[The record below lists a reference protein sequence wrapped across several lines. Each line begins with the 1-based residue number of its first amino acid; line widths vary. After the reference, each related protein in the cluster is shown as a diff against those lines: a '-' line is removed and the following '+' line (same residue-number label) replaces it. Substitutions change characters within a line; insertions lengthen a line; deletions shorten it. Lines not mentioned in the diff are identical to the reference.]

1 VSAFIKSADSPRT
14 ECSVSPDVFPGR
26 TDNGT
31 GGNRPHRGK
40 YASSQV
46 APTSGPPVA
55 GGLEVS
61 TKTCNEDLN
70 TKTDDED
77 QDHEDVALAR
87 DLRSGQQSP
96 VPVEGARGGPVK
108 IPIHRRQTPSHATEP
123 RPSGAGKP
131 TRSRSGCA
139 TSSRRPHHDRAPAR
153 RSRHAGPPNIACP
166 VCFEPIRIGQQI
178 ARCGTWQHIEHVI
191 ERNRATAA
199 KERPAP

>member
-1 VSAFIKSADSPRT
+1 VTELHVFDAPDGLEAWLAVSAFIKSADSPRT

-40 YASSQV
+40 HASSQV

-96 VPVEGARGGPVK
+96 VPVGRRARGAGQDPDSS
-108 IPIHRRQTPSHATEP
+108 PPDTLTRDGTEAERRRQADALTKWMRDQQPQA
-123 RPSGAGKP
+123 
-131 TRSRSGCA
+131 
-139 TSSRRPHHDRAPAR
+139 AP
-153 RSRHAGPPNIACP
+153 
-166 VCFEPIRIGQQI
+166 
-178 ARCGTWQHIEHVI
+178 
-191 ERNRATAA
+191 
-199 KERPAP
+199 